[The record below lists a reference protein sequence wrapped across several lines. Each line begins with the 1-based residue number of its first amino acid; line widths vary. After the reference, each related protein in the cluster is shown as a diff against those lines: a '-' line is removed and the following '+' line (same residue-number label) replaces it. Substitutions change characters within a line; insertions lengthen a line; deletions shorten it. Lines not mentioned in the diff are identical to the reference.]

1 MNVPKFINDISQ
13 NMWSG
18 ADVAAHSAEWVYE
31 GEGERL
37 HFLKSKQI
45 SRGSPEK
52 ENQALVS

>member
-13 NMWSG
+13 NIWSG
-18 ADVAAHSAEWVYE
+18 ADGAAHSAEWVYE

-37 HFLKSKQI
+37 HSLKSKKI

-52 ENQALVS
+52 ENQAWCP